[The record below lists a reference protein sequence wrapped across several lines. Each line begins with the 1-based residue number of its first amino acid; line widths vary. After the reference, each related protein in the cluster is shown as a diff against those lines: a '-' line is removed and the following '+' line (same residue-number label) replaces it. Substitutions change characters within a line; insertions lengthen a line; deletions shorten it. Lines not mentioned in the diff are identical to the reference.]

1 MSQPWL
7 AGSHVAVRWTL
18 LLALTLGLA
27 IGLQS
32 LRLSAAWLLGP
43 MVAAILIATAGGSV
57 RVPRLIFVFAQA
69 IVGCLIARA
78 FTPTILSEIIRGWP
92 LFVAGVLS
100 VVFASI
106 VLGWLLARSRVLPGT
121 TAIWGSFPGAATAM
135 TLMADGF
142 GADAR
147 LVAFM
152 QYLRVVL
159 VAAIASGV
167 ARISVGQAG
176 PGPSHSA
183 FFAAVAWGP
192 LSETLAL
199 VIVSVAIALGLRLR
213 AGPLMVAMAL
223 GALLQD
229 VGVMRIELPPLLL
242 VACYTLV
249 GWSIGSRF
257 NRDILVHV
265 AHAFPRVAAS
275 ILTLI
280 AICGVFAAALV
291 LLTGVT
297 PLTAYLATSPGAP
310 TPWRSSPPRAMWTRH
325 SSCRC
330 SSAAPCSCCSLALLL
345 PVWWCDTRLACRSAR
360 DEGLQFKAPVC
371 RGRAP
376 QNGFAFARMLVNYE

>member
-1 MSQPWL
+1 M
-7 AGSHVAVRWTL
+7 
-18 LLALTLGLA
+18 
-27 IGLQS
+27 I
-32 LRLSAAWLLGP
+32 
-43 MVAAILIATAGGSV
+43 AAILIAIGGGSV
-57 RVPRLIFVFAQA
+57 RVPRLAFVFAQG

-78 FTPTILSEIIRGWP
+78 FTPTILNEILRGWP

-100 VVFASI
+100 VVVASM

-135 TLMADGF
+135 TLMCEAF
-142 GADAR
+142 GADPR

-176 PGPSHSA
+176 LGPIHSA

-192 LSETLAL
+192 LIETLAL
-199 VIVSVAIALGLRLR
+199 VILSVAIALGLRLR

-223 GALLQD
+223 SAWLQD
-229 VGVMRIELPPLLL
+229 VGWMRIELPPLLL

-257 NRDILVHV
+257 TREIVVHV
-265 AHAFPRVAAS
+265 ARAFPRVAAS
-275 ILTLI
+275 ILMLI

-297 PLTAYLATSPGAP
+297 PLTAYLATSPGGADSVAIIAASGNVDTPFVMSMQLGRALFVMFAGPTLARLVVRHAP
-310 TPWRSSPPRAMWTRH
+310 G
-325 SSCRC
+325 
-330 SSAAPCSCCSLALLL
+330 L
-345 PVWWCDTRLACRSAR
+345 PV
-360 DEGLQFKAPVC
+360 AP
-371 RGRAP
+371 G
-376 QNGFAFARMLVNYE
+376 